1 MSLAIKRQSRLE
13 VGTIFRDVNNIVYVV
28 IKVVYDKG
36 NARLGTSNGWKHFV
50 RAPTED
56 ERLLSDV
63 LQT

>member
-1 MSLAIKRQSRLE
+1 ME

-28 IKVVYDKG
+28 VKVVYDEG
-36 NARLGTSNGWKHFV
+36 NTKFSISKGWKHFV

-56 ERLLSDV
+56 EKLLSDI

>member
-1 MSLAIKRQSRLE
+1 ME

-28 IKVVYDKG
+28 IKVVYDEGSSKF
-36 NARLGTSNGWKHFV
+36 NMSKGWKHFV
-50 RAPTED
+50 RAPTEE

>member
-1 MSLAIKRQSRLE
+1 ME

-28 IKVVYDKG
+28 IKVVYDEG
-36 NARLGTSNGWKHFV
+36 NARLNTSKGWKHFV